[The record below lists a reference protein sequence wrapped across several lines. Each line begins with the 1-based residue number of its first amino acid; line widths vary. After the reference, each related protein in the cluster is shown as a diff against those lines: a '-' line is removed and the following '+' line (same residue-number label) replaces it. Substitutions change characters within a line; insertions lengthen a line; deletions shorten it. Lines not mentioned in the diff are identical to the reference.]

1 MKQDESAL
9 ISRQR
14 FSRRLFVKGLAAG
27 GVLSAMPRLLY
38 ANTNDTRL
46 GSAPVLSG
54 QEINLIIA
62 ETPVNFTGVMRM
74 ATTVNGS
81 IPAPT
86 LRLRE
91 GEEVTI
97 RVTNRLSVSTSIHW
111 HGIILPYEMDG
122 VPGISFRGIAPQE
135 TFEYRFT
142 LQQSGTY
149 WYHSHSGFQ
158 EMTGMYGAIIVEPRE
173 GESFRAEQDHV
184 IQLSDWS
191 DEDPMSA
198 FSKLKVQSDVYN
210 FNQPVVGEFL
220 QDASTLGTSG
230 ALNKRKMW
238 NQMRMNPTDLAD
250 LSATTF
256 TYLMNGMTPAGNWNG
271 LFNKGERVRLRFI
284 NGSSNSFYDVRIPG
298 LSMTVVQADG
308 QNVKPVRVDEFR
320 FGPGET
326 YDVLVDPQDDAYTI
340 FAQSMDR
347 SGYAS
352 GTLSV
357 RPGMVAAVPELD
369 PVEWLAMT
377 DMMGAMDHSA
387 MKGMDH
393 STMKGM
399 KGMKGMNDSAMK
411 PAIDHSAMKGM
422 NDSAMKP
429 AIDHSAMKGMN
440 DSAMKPAIDHSAMKG
455 MNDSAMKPAI
465 DHSAMKGMNDSAM
478 KPAMDRS
485 AMKGMDHS
493 AMGHSMET
501 NPLAT
506 PSQTVRHASTEY
518 GPSVDMRVDTPRT
531 NLDDPGIGLRNN
543 GRRVLTLADLRS
555 VTGVLD
561 DDRVPT
567 REIELHLT
575 GNMERYSWSIDG
587 LEFGQST
594 PVSLLHGERVR
605 VILQNDT
612 MMTHPMHLHGMWS
625 DLESAEGDLLVRRHT
640 ISVQPAQRVSF
651 LTTPHEFG
659 RWAWHCHLLFH
670 MDAGMFREVV
680 VS

>member
-9 ISRQR
+9 IPHTRL
-14 FSRRLFVKGLAAG
+14 SRRLFVKGLAAG
-27 GVLSAMPRLLY
+27 GVLSAMPRLLS
-38 ANTNDTRL
+38 ASTNDTRL

-54 QEINLIIA
+54 QLITLVIA
-62 ETPVNFTGVMRM
+62 ETAVNFTGVRRM
-74 ATTVNGS
+74 ATTINGS

-91 GEEVTI
+91 GDEVTI
-97 RVTNRLSVSTSIHW
+97 RVSNRLSVATSIHW

-122 VPGISFRGIAPQE
+122 VPGISFRGIAPGE

-142 LQQSGTY
+142 LKQSGTY

-158 EMTGMYGAIIVEPRE
+158 EMTGMYGALIVEPRE
-173 GESFRAEQDHV
+173 GESIQADQDHV
-184 IQLSDWS
+184 IQLSDWT
-191 DEDPMSA
+191 DENPMSA

-210 FNQPVVGEFL
+210 FNQPVVGDFL
-220 QDASTLGTSG
+220 QDASSIGIKG
-230 ALNKRKMW
+230 AFEKRRMW
-238 NQMRMNPTDLAD
+238 KQMRMNPTDLAD
-250 LSATTF
+250 LSAATF

-284 NGSSNSFYDVRIPG
+284 NGSSNTFYDVRIPG
-298 LSMTVVQADG
+298 LSLNVVQADG
-308 QNVKPVRVDEFR
+308 QNVKPVSVDEFR

-326 YDVLVDPQDDAYTI
+326 YDVIVEPEGDAYSI

-347 SGYAS
+347 SGYAR

-357 RPGMVAAVPELD
+357 RPGLAAPVPELD
-369 PVEWLAMT
+369 PVEWLAMS
-377 DMMGAMDHSA
+377 DMMGAMTHGAMTHGAMDHGAMDHGAMGHSMDNVATKPAVKSDMDHSA
-387 MKGMDH
+387 MNHG
-393 STMKGM
+393 S
-399 KGMKGMNDSAMK
+399 
-411 PAIDHSAMKGM
+411 
-422 NDSAMKP
+422 
-429 AIDHSAMKGMN
+429 
-440 DSAMKPAIDHSAMKG
+440 
-455 MNDSAMKPAI
+455 
-465 DHSAMKGMNDSAM
+465 
-478 KPAMDRS
+478 
-485 AMKGMDHS
+485 MDHS
-493 AMGHSMET
+493 AMGHDMPAMKPGMDHSPMKHST
-501 NPLAT
+501 MDHSQHGMSSNPLEK

-531 NLDDPGIGLRNN
+531 NLDDPGVGLRNN
-543 GRRVLTLADLRS
+543 GRRVLTQADLRS
-555 VTGVLD
+555 ATGVLD
-561 DDRVPT
+561 DDRTPT

-587 LEFGQST
+587 LEFGKST
-594 PVSLLHGERVR
+594 PVSMRHGERLR

-625 DLESAEGDLLVRRHT
+625 DVESAEGDLLVRRHT

-651 LTTPHEFG
+651 LTTPHDFG